1 MTKRIEENFAKT
13 SIISSLLKREAL
25 SSWKYCRRGE
35 QWQDDIIDRIAK
47 RKISWELPPK
57 LSFCALKFSLRWWK
71 INISEDFPQKVL
83 SADSDTFLSDPSPI
97 IIALS
102 LSQSLPLLNFAQ
114 ILDFQSN
121 PKRCALPKCTL
132 KNCSHILRTIS
143 NPSWAPN
150 VPIWLYPGPTIPP
163 ARPCLL
169 RGFGLLMMM
178 MIIALSH
185 WADEA
190 PLSFGQV
197 ARELGSQVTQRLK
210 IQTFLCHKF
219 LLVFPCASFPGVIS
233 NLDTSTKFTKLQN
246 D

>member
-97 IIALS
+97 IIAMS
-102 LSQSLPLLNFAQ
+102 LSQSLREGF
-114 ILDFQSN
+114 
-121 PKRCALPKCTL
+121 PKKSCC
-132 KNCSHILRTIS
+132 
-143 NPSWAPN
+143 
-150 VPIWLYPGPTIPP
+150 
-163 ARPCLL
+163 
-169 RGFGLLMMM
+169 
-178 MIIALSH
+178 
-185 WADEA
+185 
-190 PLSFGQV
+190 SFG
-197 ARELGSQVTQRLK
+197 
-210 IQTFLCHKF
+210 FC
-219 LLVFPCASFPGVIS
+219 PNNPPSFPQFGQLVQLFLNAKNA
-233 NLDTSTKFTKLQN
+233 NLSYIQN
-246 D
+246 DTLSKINLK

>member
-97 IIALS
+97 IIAMS
-102 LSQSLPLLNFAQ
+102 LSQSLGEGFPKKTAVL
-114 ILDFQSN
+114 LDFVQTTPPPSPN
-121 PKRCALPKCTL
+121 LCNLYHFFLTPKTL
-132 KNCSHILRTIS
+132 I
-143 NPSWAPN
+143 
-150 VPIWLYPGPTIPP
+150 
-163 ARPCLL
+163 
-169 RGFGLLMMM
+169 
-178 MIIALSH
+178 
-185 WADEA
+185 
-190 PLSFGQV
+190 
-197 ARELGSQVTQRLK
+197 
-210 IQTFLCHKF
+210 
-219 LLVFPCASFPGVIS
+219 
-233 NLDTSTKFTKLQN
+233 
-246 D
+246 